1 MACPRDSLV
10 VIGNEIIESPMA
22 WRSRYFE
29 TRPYKKLLNEYFK
42 KGAKWTVAPKP
53 TMTDEL
59 YDQVNMSHQLQVSNT
74 NIRFSIQVYSN

>member
-1 MACPRDSLV
+1 VWVNILGLHMACPRDSLV

-59 YDQVNMSHQLQVSNT
+59 YVQVKMSLQL
-74 NIRFSIQVYSN
+74 